1 MMTMSGIFLVVGFV
15 AFAVGA
21 ALPPPRAF
29 TGTPDE
35 QRQVV
40 RDHPSRW
47 VGSAVALGTGVVLTF
62 AGLTLLAA
70 VLITEGAWALPILA
84 LVSFGLGAALFLVEL
99 AFRATVL
106 VSVATANQD
115 VPSWF
120 PPLEAWAG
128 AAYWA
133 YMPLAYLA
141 LTAVGAALLQT
152 AVVGSALG
160 WVASGFG
167 LLGAAVYVTRMPR
180 LLWTL
185 FDIPGLLYVITG
197 AIGVALLVAA

>member
-1 MMTMSGIFLVVGFV
+1 MSVSGIFLVAGFV

-21 ALPPPRAF
+21 LLPPPRAF

-35 QRQVV
+35 QRHIV
-40 RDHPSRW
+40 REHPSRW
-47 VGSAVALGTGVVLTF
+47 VGSAVGLGTGVVLTF

-70 VLITEGAWALPILA
+70 VLIDEGARALPILA

-99 AFRATVL
+99 TFRATVL
-106 VSVATANQD
+106 VSVATANHD

-120 PPLEAWAG
+120 PPLQAWAG

-133 YMPLAYLA
+133 YMPLAYM
-141 LTAVGAALLQT
+141 AVAATGGAMLQT
-152 AVVGSALG
+152 TVVGPAFG
-160 WVASGFG
+160 WIAAGFG
-167 LLGAAVYVTRMPR
+167 LLGTTVYVTRVPR
-180 LLWTL
+180 PLWAL
-185 FDIPGLLYVITG
+185 VDIPGLLYVVTG